1 MEPNLKGI
9 QAYVALIHSNMD
21 DNSEDENDV
30 IEEEASLF
38 MRNGEISSTQRD
50 KVKNHCT
57 TTFHINHSFP
67 YYTSEKNLKH
77 YIIPSGCSGIECVHN
92 KELSGILLIWFK
104 PQISLIFTS
113 FLMVTVFWS
122 STNGVT
128 RGQHHK
134 GAAHYPSWQGRGNC
148 SCWPK
153 SLNGETKRGE
163 RNQGFNQW
171 IMGLKYVQPTN
182 PAPTSP
188 PRVIIFNEYDELR
201 SIMGGPVMEDVITYH
216 MSISPFRWFSD
227 IPYLI

>member
-9 QAYVALIHSNMD
+9 QAYVALIHSNM
-21 DNSEDENDV
+21 DENDV

-92 KELSGILLIWFK
+92 KELSGILLIRFK

-113 FLMVTVFWS
+113 FLMVTVF
-122 STNGVT
+122 
-128 RGQHHK
+128 
-134 GAAHYPSWQGRGNC
+134 
-148 SCWPK
+148 
-153 SLNGETKRGE
+153 
-163 RNQGFNQW
+163 
-171 IMGLKYVQPTN
+171 
-182 PAPTSP
+182 
-188 PRVIIFNEYDELR
+188 
-201 SIMGGPVMEDVITYH
+201 
-216 MSISPFRWFSD
+216 
-227 IPYLI
+227 

>member
-21 DNSEDENDV
+21 ENDV

-38 MRNGEISSTQRD
+38 MRNCEISSTQRD

-92 KELSGILLIWFK
+92 KELSGILLIRFK

-122 STNGVT
+122 STNEVT

-134 GAAHYPSWQGRGNC
+134 GAAHYPSMIGILFFTSVIGIYVLQSGQRVKN
-148 SCWPK
+148 
-153 SLNGETKRGE
+153 
-163 RNQGFNQW
+163 
-171 IMGLKYVQPTN
+171 LKLPQQLQVLCVLLV
-182 PAPTSP
+182 
-188 PRVIIFNEYDELR
+188 RL
-201 SIMGGPVMEDVITYH
+201 
-216 MSISPFRWFSD
+216 
-227 IPYLI
+227 LCLL